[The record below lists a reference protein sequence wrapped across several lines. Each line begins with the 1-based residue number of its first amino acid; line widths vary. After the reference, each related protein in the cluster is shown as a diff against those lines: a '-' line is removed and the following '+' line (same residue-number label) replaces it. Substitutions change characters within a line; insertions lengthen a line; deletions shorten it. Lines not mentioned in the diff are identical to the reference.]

1 MEGEQKEEGQGEA
14 EAGQEMGGG
23 KRARKCVKKSRVW
36 YTGVFPSRE
45 WVHLNLYIRAH
56 ADTESNL
63 LQ

>member
-1 MEGEQKEEGQGEA
+1 MEGEQEEGQGE
-14 EAGQEMGGG
+14 EGGGQEMGGRE
-23 KRARKCVKKSRVW
+23 RARKCVKKSREW
-36 YTGVFPSRE
+36 WTGVFDSRE